1 MLAEQEQ
8 RADALPSFCSQTQHD
23 FEAVATDSGS
33 RAWLNELDRLC
44 EARGITEM
52 GADAPA
58 TRCKKAG
65 GGRKGHAAA
74 TALALVRTF
83 GQEAGKPAADSADD
97 WIRIGRK
104 PEMPTVEKTE
114 LATSIM

>member
-58 TRCKKAG
+58 TRCDL
-65 GGRKGHAAA
+65 R
-74 TALALVRTF
+74 L
-83 GQEAGKPAADSADD
+83 
-97 WIRIGRK
+97 
-104 PEMPTVEKTE
+104 
-114 LATSIM
+114 